1 MSHAN
6 IFDLLTV
13 GHFAIDTISS
23 PKITGARIA
32 LGGPPTYVSV
42 AAAKLGAKVAVVS
55 KVGDDFPDEYLKWL
69 HLRYVN
75 ISELKRIPNASTTHF
90 ALEYKDSRRKMQLQA
105 KAPTISSRDIP
116 SSLRAKII
124 HVSPI
129 ANEISLNAID
139 KLRKAAEILSL
150 DAQGFVRRFDKEG
163 KVTLRSWRSTEVLD
177 QIDVFKASTD
187 EVQAVTGTNILRRA
201 MKQIGDH
208 GIRIVIVTRGISGST
223 LLFDKQ
229 FYNIPSCKSKIVVDP
244 TGAGDAFIGA
254 FIAEYIHKRDPLWC
268 TCVGSASASFV
279 AEDVGPRR
287 FGKREETY
295 GRAWEIYER
304 QLKSDEF
311 VV

>member
-23 PKITGARIA
+23 PKIARATIT
-32 LGGPPTYVSV
+32 LGGPPTYVSI

-55 KVGDDFPDEYLKWL
+55 KIGDDFPDEYLKWL
-69 HLRYVN
+69 QNKHVN
-75 ISELKRIPNASTTHF
+75 LAGLKRVSGASTTRF

-105 KAPTISSRDIP
+105 KAPPISSRDIP
-116 SSLRAKII
+116 SSLRAKIV

-129 ANEISLNAID
+129 ANEISLKAIA
-139 KLRKAAEILSL
+139 KLRKTAKALSL

-163 KVTLRSWRSTEVLD
+163 NVGLTKWPATEVLAH
-177 QIDVFKASTD
+177 IDIFKSSI
-187 EVQAVTGTNILRRA
+187 EEMQAVTGTKILRRA

-208 GIRIVIVTRGISGST
+208 GIRVVLVTRGMSGST

-229 FYNIPSCKSKIVVDP
+229 FYNVPSCKSKIVVDP

-254 FIAEYIHKRDPLWC
+254 FLGEYIHERDPLWC
-268 TCVGSASASFV
+268 ACVGSASASFV
-279 AEDVGPRR
+279 VEDVGPRR

-304 QLKSDEF
+304 QLEK
-311 VV
+311 